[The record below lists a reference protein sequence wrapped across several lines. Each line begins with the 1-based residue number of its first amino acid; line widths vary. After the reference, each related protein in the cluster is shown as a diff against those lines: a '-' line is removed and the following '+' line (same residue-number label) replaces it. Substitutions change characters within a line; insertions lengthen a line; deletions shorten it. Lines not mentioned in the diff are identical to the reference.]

1 MFLHNSFARASF
13 SVQSFKMAQQDQTAR
28 SGYWRLF
35 YTEMQEKALAQRD
48 AKKSGVA
55 EKPVAQV
62 RFIEEAPTRKSSTK
76 RKPVV
81 EYDIAPKTLK
91 PLYRTPVSEAPK
103 SYYQLICQIR
113 QEFKILSATTPKV
126 VSVVEDDDEQECEI
140 LLLAA

>member
-1 MFLHNSFARASF
+1 
-13 SVQSFKMAQQDQTAR
+13 MAQQDQTAR

-76 RKPVV
+76 RKLVV

-113 QEFKILSATTPKV
+113 QEFKIWSATTPELAV
-126 VSVVEDDDEQECEI
+126 AVEDDEDECEI